1 MRLFLEDKDRVLT
14 NQIMDTTEDQ
24 LDEVMNFMEVTFK
37 NINEEHL

>member
-1 MRLFLEDKDRVLT
+1 MRLFLEDKDRILT
-14 NQIMDTTEDQ
+14 NPIMDTTEDQ